1 MRCLERETMNEIE
14 TLKQRVDYLESV
26 IKDITYSDR
35 FLFSKTLQLQDGRNI
50 QTGRGTGTKIGTAA
64 DQKIALYGETP
75 IVQQNAIATP
85 TVSSVTGSDTVDATV
100 VGSNFTNLKTAIDS
114 IRTALINIGITA

>member
-1 MRCLERETMNEIE
+1 MNEIE
-14 TLKQRVDYLESV
+14 SLKQRVDYLESV

-35 FLFSKTLQLQDGRNI
+35 FLFSKTLQFQDGRNI

-85 TVSSVTGSDTVDATV
+85 TVSSVVGADTVDATV